1 MPLGF
6 FLSRPLI
13 SEFGWSRAV
22 TSGAFSL
29 IMIVYGLSSIL
40 RGGLSDRYGPRM
52 TIFCG
57 GFLIGLGTFLS
68 YWINSVWQ
76 LYLFYGLIMG
86 IGMGGSYFLPS

>member
-1 MPLGF
+1 
-6 FLSRPLI
+6 
-13 SEFGWSRAV
+13 
-22 TSGAFSL
+22 
-29 IMIVYGLSSIL
+29 
-40 RGGLSDRYGPRM
+40 M